1 MLVRFIKKNPMRN
14 DILIV
19 DTNKMTEFKESGKGF
34 DITFS
39 DIGTY
44 YFSLNDAEY
53 LINQI
58 FQNTQNK
65 TGD

>member
-1 MLVRFIKKNPMRN
+1 MRN

-44 YFSLNDAEY
+44 YFSFNDAEY

-58 FQNTQNK
+58 FQNTPNK